1 VAQLGLDLGLLLSQ
15 LANFVVL
22 ALILSL
28 VLYRPVLDKLSERA
42 DRIRKGV
49 EDADQAAEM
58 LAQATK
64 EHQQQL
70 ADARAQ
76 AREIIEQATR
86 TGEQQRQEILAQAR
100 QDAQQII
107 QRAHHQAARETIERR
122 VALSQQVVDIAMA
135 STERL
140 LESELTAA
148 KQHDIIGQV
157 LAQAEAELVALAPA
171 STDHEG
177 TTEP

>member
-15 LANFVVL
+15 LANFTILVV
-22 ALILSL
+22 ILSM
-28 VLYRPVLDKLSERA
+28 VLYRPIMAKLSERA
-42 DRIRKGV
+42 ERIQKGV
-49 EDADQAAEM
+49 EDADQAAD
-58 LAQATK
+58 LLDQAK
-64 EHQQQL
+64 QEYDQHL
-70 ADARAQ
+70 ADARSQ

-107 QRAHHQAARETIERR
+107 QRAHHQAARETVERR

-140 LESELTAA
+140 LESELTMA
-148 KQHDIIGQV
+148 KQHAVIQQV
-157 LAQAEAELVALAPA
+157 LAQAEDELLAL
-171 STDHEG
+171 
-177 TTEP
+177 EPKHTIERGETHL

>member
-1 VAQLGLDLGLLLSQ
+1 
-15 LANFVVL
+15 
-22 ALILSL
+22 
-28 VLYRPVLDKLSERA
+28 
-42 DRIRKGV
+42 
-49 EDADQAAEM
+49 
-58 LAQATK
+58 
-64 EHQQQL
+64 
-70 ADARAQ
+70 
-76 AREIIEQATR
+76 
-86 TGEQQRQEILAQAR
+86 
-100 QDAQQII
+100 
-107 QRAHHQAARETIERR
+107 
-122 VALSQQVVDIAMA
+122 MA